1 MNLITLET
9 YLGVLGWQHLGEYL
23 FDQSTAAY
31 REQRK
36 CLLLYLRNKDFFF
49 PQFYWNIINILH
61 YFQVYNI
68 MIRYM
73 YLLTND

>member
-1 MNLITLET
+1 MDLISHKQNLEGMLKWC
-9 YLGVLGWQHLGEYL
+9 LNL
-23 FDQSTAAY
+23 FDRSTAAY

-68 MIRYM
+68 MIKYM